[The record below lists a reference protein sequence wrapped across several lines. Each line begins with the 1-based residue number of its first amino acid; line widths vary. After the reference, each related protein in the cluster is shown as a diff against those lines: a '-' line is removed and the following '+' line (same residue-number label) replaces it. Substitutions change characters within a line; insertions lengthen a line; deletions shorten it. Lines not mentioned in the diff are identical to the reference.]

1 MTVLFFLQF
10 VTDGRTF
17 LSETLFKTNNKNKK
31 PFETVSVIDLI
42 KTCIASFELFEILF
56 SLIFY

>member
-42 KTCIASFELFEILF
+42 NTFIASFELFEILF
-56 SLIFY
+56 S

>member
-31 PFETVSVIDLI
+31 PSETVSVIDLI
-42 KTCIASFELFEILF
+42 NTFIASFELFEILF
-56 SLIFY
+56 SMIFY